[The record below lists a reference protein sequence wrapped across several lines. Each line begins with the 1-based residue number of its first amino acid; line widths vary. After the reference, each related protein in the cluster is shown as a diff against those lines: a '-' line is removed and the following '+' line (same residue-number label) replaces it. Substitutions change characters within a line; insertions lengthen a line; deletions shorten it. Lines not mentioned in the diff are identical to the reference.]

1 MNENSEKSNIYY
13 YREKYE
19 GLYKLTFKFERRN
32 IMNEKKIYSAKKMA
46 KKIQKKVRKKSEYY
60 AKIALIIGYI
70 SEIREKSE
78 KLKST
83 YDGDYWLDVI
93 DRLINTDEYIEFS
106 KLLDEL
112 TAFFTN
118 IDAICEEPFSA
129 DDLEDSKTES
139 DSSLESET
147 ESEEVR
153 ELKEK
158 FEKSPFRI
166 PEHMNFEEFL
176 HFLKNEE
183 ISAAMHPE
191 TFWRMV
197 IQKTNEIDENLFYE
211 KIENVEYIPYS
222 KEDFIDALHL
232 IYPNVAELVNYANYH
247 NHHSRYTA
255 KRKYPRTSDMY
266 IDFLNKIRC
275 GNMTVG
281 DVSYITGFSSRT
293 ILMDLEKIQ
302 NEKIKEV

>member
-1 MNENSEKSNIYY
+1 
-13 YREKYE
+13 
-19 GLYKLTFKFERRN
+19 
-32 IMNEKKIYSAKKMA
+32 MNEKKIYSAKKMA
-46 KKIQKKVRKKSEYY
+46 KKIQKKVRKKSDYY

-129 DDLEDSKTES
+129 DDLEDSKNSISKLYSAFLSSLDSKTES

-166 PEHMNFEEFL
+166 PEYMKFEEFL

-197 IQKTNEIDENLFYE
+197 MQKTNEIDENLFYE
-211 KIENVEYIPYS
+211 EIENVEYIPYS

-266 IDFLNKIRC
+266 IDFLNKIRG

-302 NEKIKEV
+302 NEKIKEA